1 MRLPDIEHTS
11 RPWRIHELTRD
22 FRVEHVWALPVAGG
36 RDDFPRLVAQLAVLV
51 EPDGMLG
58 AGYMAAIKPFRNLI
72 VYPRMMQDMGRRWRD
87 GASSL
92 LAHAAR
98 RGSWPDS

>member
-1 MRLPDIEHTS
+1 M
-11 RPWRIHELTRD
+11 
-22 FRVEHVWALPVAGG
+22 WALPVAGG

-72 VYPRMMQDMGRRWRD
+72 VYPRMMQDMAGGGGTAPVPSWRMPPAANTGGR
-87 GASSL
+87 GA
-92 LAHAAR
+92 
-98 RGSWPDS
+98 DS